1 MDSPKSLPLIFGVL
15 LLGIWLLHR
24 AWKKPIPSNLKPI
37 DSILYCIFTLLLW
50 IPFIAWILYVKSLDD
65 YLLQANYQELQQI
78 TYVLGIIIFFIE
90 YWLTKRRIIDTD
102 LSYRWRLVYFLGG
115 FNILLV
121 LFLYFEK
128 SKSNELPSE
137 KNKYEEKLS
146 QIKKVA
152 DEIKAKKNEA
162 EANKSQEIENT
173 YQRYLPKEIKEE
185 EPKQEVKE
193 MIEVVNQEEIENT
206 DEKTEDKKSEYNSI
220 VDDLTKLGELKVK
233 GLLTEE
239 EFNEQK
245 KKLLKQ

>member
-37 DSILYCIFTLLLW
+37 DSTLYCIFTLLLW
-50 IPFIAWILYVKSLDD
+50 IPFIAWRLYVKSLDD

-137 KNKYEEKLS
+137 KNKYKEKLS

-162 EANKSQEIENT
+162 KANKSQEIENT

-245 KKLLKQ
+245 NKLLK